1 MYIHGIVCDY
11 VTMFVNSVANSQSHK
26 LYIFSLNVFLKLF
39 ISRGTGAKCRGGG
52 GGGGGVPKILYCCDY
67 KMIIII
73 AHSLYTSSRL

>member
-11 VTMFVNSVANSQSHK
+11 VTMFVNSVANSQSQK

-52 GGGGGVPKILYCCDY
+52 CVPKILYCDY

-73 AHSLYTSSRL
+73 AHSLYTSLRL